1 MPSSA
6 SASQQQTEWLSIGR
20 SLIQTFG
27 HVTVLSL
34 GSARD
39 RRVHMKR
46 LLESTLGLKTTD
58 HSMIDALDCEEYGR
72 WQGSQLL
79 DLAHVSARSGS
90 PDAAWWLTEQT
101 CVGPLAP
108 PYCLHPGFEPCRN
121 VSAPGLAEPC
131 KYVCYTLSVAIA
143 LRAFLASNHTRIL
156 LLEDDVCPTPALV
169 HAAPI
174 LSKLRTSS
182 GWEVVRL
189 GHCHPCDGTLD
200 RPSRF
205 NGYAS
210 CVWGDHGHHSVPL
223 ETPDWEPNVLHSS
236 LGKLFCAHALGM
248 SRRGAEQLLR
258 LAFPVSAVFDDM
270 LAALGGLPPQP
281 DRSHSGANSCTAP
294 TTRRREGSVLSLYSY
309 LAGPTCPGRGRCSA
323 GGGWAAAIEC

>member
-46 LLESTLGLKTTD
+46 LLESTLGLETTD

-143 LRAFLASNHTRIL
+143 LRAFLDSNHTRIL

-223 ETPDWEPNVLHSS
+223 ENPDWEPNVLHSS

-294 TTRRREGSVLSLYSY
+294 TTRRGEGSVLSLYSY